1 MIIITKIIET
11 MKVILGNL
19 KIKLENL
26 KKEIK
31 ALYLASTRDDVPWY
45 AKLVILMVVG
55 YALSPID
62 LIPDFIPV
70 LGYLDDIIILP
81 IGIILAIRLIP
92 RSIMDEC
99 REQSENIFKNGR
111 PKNWVAASIIIFI
124 WIIILTYIL
133 INLLKH
139 IIL

>member
-1 MIIITKIIET
+1 VIIITKIIET